1 MSGLSLKLDSF
12 TRRIVLPLAIAETLV
27 WAGFYYIFPAL
38 LPEWESD
45 PGWSKTMLSM
55 AFTLSLVI
63 TALLFPLSGRL
74 IDRGHSTKV
83 LTGSAFL
90 GAVLLI
96 VLSQVTRPWQ
106 FWWVWAG
113 LGIAMA
119 GCLYD
124 PCFAVL
130 VRANGKRAKRAISL
144 VTIFAGFAGTIAFP
158 SARILTESIG
168 WRAALWVFAAAICLV
183 ALPLFRFASRH
194 AEAHA
199 LIDVA
204 PPDPRTKGFAAL
216 KDLRFHL
223 LAVAVFCSSLDHGM
237 LISHILPIFESRR
250 ASVDI
255 ATLAASFI
263 GPMQVV
269 ARMTL
274 MQSDRFARTSTITT
288 IAFTLLA
295 AAALSLLHAGATPW
309 LIAAFVVMH
318 GAGIGIASVMRPVA
332 TAELMG
338 RRNFGVVAGVIGM
351 TGMTGYALGPILS
364 AVVWEAGGY
373 DRVIALAFAIALISI
388 VSIIAAWRIDAKK
401 GASTGSDGAS

>member
-1 MSGLSLKLDSF
+1 MSRLSLRLDHF

-27 WAGFYYIFPAL
+27 WAGLYYIFPAL

-45 PGWSKTMLSM
+45 LGWSKTMLSS

-74 IDRGHSTKV
+74 IDRGHSATV
-83 LTGSAFL
+83 LAGSALL
-90 GAVLLI
+90 GAVLLV

-113 LGIAMA
+113 LGVAMA

-130 VRANGKRAKRAISL
+130 VRASGKRAKRAISL

-158 SARILTESIG
+158 SARILTDSVG
-168 WRAALWVFAAAICLV
+168 WRTTLWVFAAAICLV
-183 ALPLFRFASRH
+183 ALPLIRSACRH
-194 AEAHA
+194 AEVHA
-199 LIDVA
+199 ASDIA
-204 PPDPRTKGFAAL
+204 PPDMRTKGFAVL
-216 KDLRFHL
+216 KDLRFQL
-223 LAVAVFCSSLDHGM
+223 LAIAVFCSSLDHGM

-250 ASVDI
+250 VSADI

-309 LIAAFVVMH
+309 LIAAFVALH
-318 GAGIGIASVMRPVA
+318 GGGIGIASVMRPVA
-332 TAELMG
+332 TEELMG
-338 RRNFGVVAGVIGM
+338 RRNFGVVAGVVGM
-351 TGMTGYALGPILS
+351 MGMAGYALGPILS
-364 AVVWEAGGY
+364 AIAWEAGGY
-373 DRVIALAFAIALISI
+373 DRVIALAFAIAVISI
-388 VSIIAAWRIDAKK
+388 VSIIAAWRVGTSAGAG
-401 GASTGSDGAS
+401 GAS